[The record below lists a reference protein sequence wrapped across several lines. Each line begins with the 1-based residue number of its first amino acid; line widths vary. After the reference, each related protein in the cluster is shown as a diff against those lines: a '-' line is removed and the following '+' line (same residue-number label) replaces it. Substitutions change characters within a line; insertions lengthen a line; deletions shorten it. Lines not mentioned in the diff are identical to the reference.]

1 MKEMKSTLRIGW
13 VFIGLLFFLGSS
25 CKSAKIISDQKLDA
39 NLSAKTIIKNH
50 YRNSVNFKTLSSKL
64 RIEYSDGYSSQS
76 LGVSLRME
84 KDKTIWL
91 SAPLG
96 VVKALITPNRVTFYN
111 KLENNYFDGSFE
123 YLSQLLGTELD
134 FTKVQNLL
142 LGEALFDLRD
152 DRYDVTLNTTSY
164 ELKPRTSYELFKT
177 LFQIEPGTFKL
188 ASQQISQPQ
197 KKRLL
202 EIRYKDYQQK
212 NNKLMPNNVGIV
224 AIDNDQR
231 NVIDIEFRNVE
242 FNGKISFP
250 FKIPN
255 GYEKIVLN

>member
-1 MKEMKSTLRIGW
+1 MKVKKSSFGNGW
-13 VFIGLLFFLGSS
+13 VFIGLLLFLFSS
-25 CKSAKIISDQKLDA
+25 CKSAKIITDRTLDA

-50 YRNSVNFKTLSSKL
+50 YRNSVNFKTLTSKL
-64 RIEYSDGYSSQS
+64 RIEYSDGASSQS
-76 LGVSLRME
+76 VGVSLRME
-84 KDKTIWL
+84 KDKAIWL

-96 VVKALITPNRVTFYN
+96 IVKALITPDRVSFYN

-123 YLSQLLGTELD
+123 YLSQLLGTDLD

-152 DRYDVTLNTTSY
+152 ERYDVSLNTTSY

-177 LFQIEPGTFKL
+177 LFQIDPGNFKL
-188 ASQQISQPQ
+188 ASQQISQPL

-212 NNKLMPNNVGIV
+212 NNTLMPNNVGIV

-231 NVIDIEFRNVE
+231 NVIDIEFRNIE
-242 FNGKISFP
+242 FNAKISFP